1 MFVESVVEAGLR
13 SPICVAA
20 VIGSLVAGHG
30 TAQADESAFLHSLEG
45 NWAGK
50 GSVKVRIKA
59 PTIRVSC
66 KFTSTASAAS
76 LSLDGDCR
84 GLLVFSRHISA
95 TLKADGSKYSGTYVG
110 AGTGPAGLRGV
121 RTGSAINLGITWGKA
136 VNGDR
141 NAKMTVE
148 KSGDNGMTLTTID
161 TDPKTGKSVVTSR
174 IELQRQ

>member
-1 MFVESVVEAGLR
+1 MQL
-13 SPICVAA
+13 AA
-20 VIGSLVAGHG
+20 VLGCLALAGG
-30 TAQADESAFLHSLEG
+30 PARADEASFLHSLEG
-45 NWAGK
+45 NWSGK
-50 GSVKVRIKA
+50 GSVKVRVAA

-66 KFTSTASAAS
+66 AFRSTAAAAS

-95 TLKADGSKYSGTYVG
+95 TLKASGSKYSGTYVG

-121 RTGSAINLGITWGKA
+121 RTGSAIDLGITWAKT

-141 NAKMTVE
+141 KAKMTVE
-148 KSGDNGMTLTTID
+148 KNGDDGMTLTTTD

-174 IELQRQ
+174 IELKRM